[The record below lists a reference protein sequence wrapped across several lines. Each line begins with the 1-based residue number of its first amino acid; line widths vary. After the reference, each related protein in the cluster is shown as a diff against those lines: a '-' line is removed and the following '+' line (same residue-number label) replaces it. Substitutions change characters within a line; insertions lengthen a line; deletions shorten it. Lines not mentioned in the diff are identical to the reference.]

1 MSSCSSDPHFTHV
14 RTYNAH
20 HQFLFDAL
28 HHPSP
33 HHTPYLTFYFTTP
46 FLHHTPSP
54 TSACL
59 QVNFWDIR
67 VDRLMKKGRKPDADM
82 SDLIWRPSHSVPLVS
97 LLGERG
103 VRKCGHMW
111 GLYEQAGCG
120 HVGPPSHSGP
130 LVSLLDEWM
139 VESVELV
146 LVSRT
151 SNVRPHSVPLVS
163 PLPGGTYWE
172 LETSEKWCEHSHS
185 APTLSTHPHLQV
197 WS

>member
-1 MSSCSSDPHFTHV
+1 
-14 RTYNAH
+14 
-20 HQFLFDAL
+20 
-28 HHPSP
+28 
-33 HHTPYLTFYFTTP
+33 
-46 FLHHTPSP
+46 
-54 TSACL
+54 
-59 QVNFWDIR
+59 
-67 VDRLMKKGRKPDADM
+67 MKKGRKPDADM

-97 LLGERG
+97 LLGEMG

-139 VESVELV
+139 GESVELV

-151 SNVRPHSVPLVS
+151 SNVQPHSVPLVS
-163 PLPGGTYWE
+163 PLLGGTYWPPGNWRQVRDGV
-172 LETSEKWCEHSHS
+172 S
-185 APTLSTHPHLQV
+185 TLIRHPHFPHLQV